1 MADYTLSAKIT
12 GDSKGFEK
20 AFSTAEKTVATFEG
34 RMKNIGSKLEKIGS
48 GLEGLGNGIS
58 GFGKKLTVV
67 TAGLGTAGAAG
78 VKYNATVE
86 QLQTSFEVMTGSAED
101 AADIVSQLQK
111 IGAETPFEFTD
122 LANTTQLLMNFG
134 FTADKSIESMQMLGD
149 ISQGSSEKM
158 GSIARAYGKMSSA
171 SKVSLEDINM
181 MIDAGFNPLQ
191 EISDTTGE
199 SMSSLYNRISK
210 GSISVDEITASMQR
224 STSEG
229 GKYFQSMEKQS
240 ETFSGQMSTLSD
252 NVDTFLG
259 NVTGEIFDTIAQDIL
274 PKLNDAISAINDGF
288 ASGGFQGAIDAIREM
303 SPVLDNLIGKIEVVS
318 GALERIGIDP
328 AMFAGAA
335 AAAGPLLVVF
345 GKVVSVSGTAVGGI
359 GKITGAIGS
368 FVGKISAL
376 GGMKGAISAV
386 FTALTSPIG
395 VVVLAIGALV
405 AAFAYLMTTND
416 GFRESIMSTVSTIMA
431 SLQPVLSTLMSLLT
445 EIGGILL
452 GIIGNILQQLAPVL
466 AQIIGFIGEI
476 VASIAPL
483 IVQLID
489 SVAPIVTTIMT
500 MVSEIISSL
509 MPPLIAIIGIVMEV
523 VESLIPPT
531 QRVLSVA
538 IEVISSLV
546 SAISPIIGIIADTVS
561 SVISIIAPIVTF
573 IANVITEIINFV
585 SPIVEVSAAICEGIF
600 SVVSS
605 VFGEIGSFIENIF
618 NKVEESW
625 DGLKGFVSGIFDGIS
640 SAFDALVGVVKG
652 VINGVIGAINGAIW
666 VINLIPGVE
675 IGEIPYLAHGTDN
688 WQGGFAYM
696 NEGGRGELTYLPN
709 GAQVIPHDISVK
721 YAKEAARA
729 NTKGSGDIDLSGLM
743 EGVVIQVINHTN
755 VDGTPLKETVS
766 DYTIRK
772 IGNQQQGMR
781 RARGAYGV
789 V

>member
-20 AFSTAEKTVATFEG
+20 AFSTAEKTVAAFEG
-34 RMKNIGSKLEKIGS
+34 RMKNIGSKLEGIGS
-48 GLEGLGNGIS
+48 GLEGIGNGIS
-58 GFGKKLTVV
+58 GFGKKLTAV
-67 TAGLGTAGAAG
+67 TTGLGAAGAVG

-101 AADIVSQLQK
+101 AVDIVSQLQK

-134 FTADKSIESMQMLGD
+134 FTADGAIESMQMLGD

-191 EISDTTGE
+191 EISETTGE

-210 GSISVDEITASMQR
+210 GTISVDEITASMQR

-252 NVDTFLG
+252 NVNTFLG
-259 NVTGEIFDTIAQDIL
+259 NVTGGIFDTIAQDIL
-274 PKLNDAISAINDGF
+274 PKLNDAISVINDGF
-288 ASGGFQGAIDAIREM
+288 TSGGFQGAVDAVREM
-303 SPVLDNLIGKIEVVS
+303 SPVLDNLIGKIETVS

-335 AAAGPLLVVF
+335 VAVGPLLVVF
-345 GKVVSVSGTAVGGI
+345 GKIVSVSGTMVGGI
-359 GKITGAIGS
+359 GKISGAIGTLT
-368 FVGKISAL
+368 GKISAL
-376 GGMKGAISAV
+376 GGMKGALSAV
-386 FTALTSPIG
+386 FTAITSPIG
-395 VVVLAIGALV
+395 IVVMAIGGLA
-405 AAFAYLMTTND
+405 AAFAYLMTTNE
-416 GFRESIMSTVSTIMA
+416 GFRESVMSTISTIMT
-431 SLQPVLSTLMSLLT
+431 SLQPVMETLMTLLI
-445 EIGGILL
+445 EIGGTLL

-489 SVAPIVTTIMT
+489 SVAPIITTIMT
-500 MVSEIISSL
+500 MVSEIIDSL
-509 MPPLIAIIGIVMEV
+509 MPPLIAIIGAVMEV
-523 VESLIPPT
+523 VESLIPPI
-531 QRVLSVA
+531 QRILSVA
-538 IEVISSLV
+538 VDVISSV
-546 SAISPIIGIIADTVS
+546 ISAISPIIGIISDTVS
-561 SVISIIAPIVTF
+561 SIISIIAPIVTF
-573 IANVITEIINFV
+573 IADVITEIINFV
-585 SPIVEVSAAICEGIF
+585 SPIVEVFAAIFEGVF

-605 VFGEIGSFIENIF
+605 IFGEIGSFIGNIF
-618 NKVEESW
+618 NKVEEAW

-675 IGEIPYLAHGTDN
+675 IGEIPYLAHGTEN

-696 NEGGRGELTYLPN
+696 NEGRRGELTYLPN

-721 YAKEAARA
+721 YAKESARA
-729 NTKGSGDIDLSGLM
+729 NAKAEPLDLDGIM
-743 EGVVIQVINHTN
+743 EGMVIQVINHTS
-755 VDGTPLKETVS
+755 VDGTPLKETIS
-766 DYTIRK
+766 NYTIRK
-772 IGNQQQGMR
+772 IGNQQ
-781 RARGAYGV
+781 RAILRAKGAY
-789 V
+789 